1 MTAYLHVHGIAP
13 NFVPS
18 LDHIG
23 DIRAVR
29 GEIEVDD
36 VYNNEFVVVPDWRN
50 FRVMGVERREPG
62 EVKITYVTQGT
73 AQYIGWNERDV
84 GSGENADN

>member
-13 NFVPS
+13 KFVPS

-23 DIRAVR
+23 DIRAVG

-84 GSGENADN
+84 GSGENDND